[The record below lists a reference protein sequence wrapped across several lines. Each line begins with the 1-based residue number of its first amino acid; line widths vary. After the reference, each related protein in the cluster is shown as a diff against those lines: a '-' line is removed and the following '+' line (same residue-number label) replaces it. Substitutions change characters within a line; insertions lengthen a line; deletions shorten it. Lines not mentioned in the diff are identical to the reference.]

1 MRAEEMADDHQREWQ
16 TELPTLVFFSEL
28 MAKGSEIDV
37 LKKPEYHEYSEDN
50 HCI

>member
-1 MRAEEMADDHQREWQ
+1 MADDHQREWQ

-37 LKKPEYHEYSEDN
+37 LKNQSTMSTVKTITVYN
-50 HCI
+50 KLL